1 MKLVAFTIV
10 VIAALT
16 VAIFAAP
23 GVEPASSPVE
33 PASSPT
39 VTEVKIDNFSFN
51 PPTLKVKAG
60 TTVQWTNRDDLPHNV
75 VAEEKAFRSKAMDTD
90 EQFSFTFDK
99 PGTYAYFCGLHPKMK
114 GTITVE

>member
-1 MKLVAFTIV
+1 MKLVAFSVV

-16 VAIFAAP
+16 AAILAAP
-23 GVEPASSPVE
+23 GVE

-51 PPTLKVKAG
+51 PPVLKVKAG
-60 TTVQWTNRDDLPHNV
+60 STVHWTNRDDLPHNV
-75 VAEEKAFRSKAMDTD
+75 VAEDKAFRSKVMDTD